1 MGACVIEY
9 KGIVFP
15 EGEQHLPM
23 WMQAKPH
30 MRAGKGTY
38 QYEKYETA
46 LKYAKGRRVAVDI
59 GAHVGMWSRV
69 MALDFKTVHSFEPV
83 EKHIECYR
91 KNMKAE
97 IAAGRAILHATA
109 LGAEP
114 GWVAMVNGTEG
125 SSGDTW
131 VKEQKLTDPPEHSV
145 PLSMLDSYE
154 LRDVDF
160 LKVDNEG
167 YELFALRGAEE
178 TLKRCRPVVI
188 VEQKPGRAQ
197 KFGLRERQAVEY
209 LQALGASLCRE
220 ISGDFVMAWV

>member
-1 MGACVIEY
+1 MVEY
-9 KGIVFP
+9 RGIIFP
-15 EGEQHLPM
+15 SGEQHLPK

-46 LKYAKGRRVAVDI
+46 LKYTTGRRVAVDI
-59 GAHVGMWSRV
+59 GAHVGLWSRV
-69 MALDFKTVHSFEPV
+69 MALDFDRVHSFEPV
-83 EKHIECYR
+83 EKHIDCYR
-91 KNMKAE
+91 RNLKDHLE
-97 IAAGRAILHATA
+97 AGRAVLHAVA
-109 LGAEP
+109 LGSEP
-114 GWVAMVNGTEG
+114 GWVCMVNGTRG

-131 VKEQKLTDPPEHSV
+131 VKEQKLTDPPEYSV
-145 PLSMLDSYE
+145 PLAQLDSYE

-167 YELFALRGAEE
+167 YEFFALRGAED

-209 LQALGASLCRE
+209 LQTLGATLCRE
-220 ISGDFVMAWV
+220 ISGDFILAWL